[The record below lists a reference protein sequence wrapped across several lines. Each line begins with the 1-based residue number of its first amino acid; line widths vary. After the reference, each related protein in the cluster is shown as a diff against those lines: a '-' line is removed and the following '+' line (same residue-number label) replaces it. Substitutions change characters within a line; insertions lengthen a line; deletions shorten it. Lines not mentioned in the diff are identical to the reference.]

1 MSTARKFEELKAAP
15 EGSTLPEIESVEK
28 ATRPLLMNPGVDL
41 DPEEDFNFVPDQE
54 TGSKMQL
61 TTSEANSAD
70 FNNRSITY

>member
-54 TGSKMQL
+54 TGSKNAADDL
-61 TTSEANSAD
+61 RSE
-70 FNNRSITY
+70 FGGFQ